1 MNLKNEDNSLK
12 TVLEMEILLEFALL
26 KLARI
31 SLPIKQELDK
41 ISLEELGQLINVFK
55 KAGSRP
61 DEVLFLQNLA
71 ALIIANKNI
80 ETVHLFNQKISP
92 LSVSAVKQ
100 QPQ

>member
-1 MNLKNEDNSLK
+1 MNLENENNSLK
-12 TVLEMEILLEFALL
+12 TVLETEILLDFAQL

-31 SLPIKQELDK
+31 RLPIKQELDK
-41 ISLEELGQLINVFK
+41 ISLEELDQLINVFK
-55 KAGSRP
+55 KTGSHP
-61 DEVLFLQNLA
+61 DEVQFLKNLV

-80 ETVHLFNQKISP
+80 ETVHFFNQKVSP